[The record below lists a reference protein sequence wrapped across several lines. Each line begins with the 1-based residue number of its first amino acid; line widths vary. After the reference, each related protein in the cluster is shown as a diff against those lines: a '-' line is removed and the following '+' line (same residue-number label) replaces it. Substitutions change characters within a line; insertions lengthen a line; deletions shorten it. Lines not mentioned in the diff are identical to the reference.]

1 MNSGRSGAVCPL
13 LVKCCAGE
21 GGDVAHGH
29 EGVLALAAAD
39 QRDWPVGQRRLDDD
53 YGDELLHAD
62 VGLITVQAMPLAR
75 SRGIGWWKG
84 AERRDEQEPAHP
96 RGLGCLD
103 QVQVSGLVD

>member
-1 MNSGRSGAVCPL
+1 MTTKECLRWPL
-13 LVKCCAGE
+13 PTSVTG
-21 GGDVAHGH
+21 
-29 EGVLALAAAD
+29 
-39 QRDWPVGQRRLDDD
+39 RLDSA
-53 YGDELLHAD
+53 GWPTTMGMSLSLVHED
-62 VGLITVQAMPLAR
+62 VGFITVQAMPLAR